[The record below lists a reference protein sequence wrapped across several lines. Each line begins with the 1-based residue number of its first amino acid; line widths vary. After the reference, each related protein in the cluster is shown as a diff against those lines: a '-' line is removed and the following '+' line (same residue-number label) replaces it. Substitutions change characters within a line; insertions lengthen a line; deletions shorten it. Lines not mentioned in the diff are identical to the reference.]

1 MSHSSPEM
9 LVLGLLVALSLS
21 FSSIRDD
28 PADPASGSIRLCLLL
43 PPGPG
48 NPRNSEG
55 DLLRLTDGSL
65 LYCWTR
71 FSSGRGSDHDPASLA
86 MVVSRDDGATWSDPR
101 EVVHASD
108 GMNVMSVTLRRLDD
122 GRIALFNLH
131 KRSLLDCRPVV
142 RFSKDEGETWS
153 DAIEIVPADDV
164 GYDVLNNDRVL
175 IDEEGVMIVPVARHA
190 GAGVG
195 DTFRPSGRLR
205 CHRSEDGGKTWTAGS
220 WAPGAEGVVLQE
232 PGLFMGRDGLL
243 RMFARTNAGR
253 QFIMESKDGGLT
265 FSAARP
271 WTLRSP
277 LSPATVERLAGGI
290 CWPFG
295 TNLLLEKMA
304 GMHLE
309 HLLSLRVRAMMAKPG
324 GYHSCS
330 LTTRMAGI
338 VTGRFWLKASTC
350 SWQPAQVIE
359 GRRGRLDAMA
369 RDDLHAR
376 RVRRDGAGHGIV
388 GLRLA
393 EVLGRHHDLLVD
405 ERGARDRS
413 LGPADDNAVR
423 PTLHDARVEIGGQ
436 ADPAASCCGRP

>member
-1 MSHSSPEM
+1 MSHFSPEM

-21 FSSIRDD
+21 FSSLRDD
-28 PADPASGSIRLCLLL
+28 PADPASGSIRICLLL

-175 IDEEGVMIVPVARHA
+175 IDEQGVMIVPVARHA

-253 QFIMESKDGGLT
+253 QFIMESKDGGMT

-277 LSPATVERLAGGI
+277 LSPATVERLAGGD
-290 CWPFG
+290 
-295 TNLLLEKMA
+295 LLALWNEPPSGENGGNAPRTPLVAARSSNDGETWGEPLVLFDHADGWYCYGALLVEGQHMFVATCAGDRSSGNGLETVA
-304 GMHLE
+304 
-309 HLLSLRVRAMMAKPG
+309 LLSAP
-324 GYHSCS
+324 
-330 LTTRMAGI
+330 I
-338 VTGRFWLKASTC
+338 
-350 SWQPAQVIE
+350 P
-359 GRRGRLDAMA
+359 
-369 RDDLHAR
+369 HA
-376 RVRRDGAGHGIV
+376 H
-388 GLRLA
+388 
-393 EVLGRHHDLLVD
+393 ELG
-405 ERGARDRS
+405 
-413 LGPADDNAVR
+413 NA
-423 PTLHDARVEIGGQ
+423 P
-436 ADPAASCCGRP
+436 P